1 MPDDPDPRPGRARPS
16 CYQVRVE
23 GHLDDRFAAW
33 PEGTS
38 VMREDSGDTVLT
50 VPLADQ
56 AALLGLLRKLRDVG
70 ARLVS
75 INPVVPGRSDTR
87 SREEHR

>member
-1 MPDDPDPRPGRARPS
+1 MPGDLRPRRAPGQPTA
-16 CYQVRVE
+16 YQIRVE
-23 GHLDDRFAAW
+23 GHLDDRWAEW
-33 PEGTS
+33 PEGLS
-38 VMREDSGDTVLT
+38 VAREETGDTVLT
-50 VPLADQ
+50 VPSVDQ

-87 SREEHR
+87 PREVHR